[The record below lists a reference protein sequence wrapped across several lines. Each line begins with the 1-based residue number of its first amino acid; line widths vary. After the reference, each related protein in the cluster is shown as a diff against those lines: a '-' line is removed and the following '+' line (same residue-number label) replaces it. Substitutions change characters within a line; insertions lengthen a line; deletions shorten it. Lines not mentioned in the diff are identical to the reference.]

1 MGEVQSLRLS
11 PDRAADV
18 HPPGRGKVEH
28 PSEPGALER
37 RARAVLAAQ
46 VHPVKRIHQFYRLQD
61 IYSSQDFI
69 DYKTFILYTFRID

>member
-46 VHPVKRIHQFYRLQD
+46 VHPVKENSSILSITRHLFITRFYRLQD
-61 IYSSQDFI
+61 IYS
-69 DYKTFILYTFRID
+69 LYIQN